1 MKKILTRRVFI
12 SSALVTGTILML
24 MPQGSKT
31 PIKIDYF
38 RVINSVQNILFPKN
52 RDAPSA
58 NDFGATAY
66 LINVSSHPSFLKDD
80 LLFLYRGSRELIE
93 KNPNF
98 LKMGFVDKSK
108 AIDNFSKTDMGENWL
123 SMLLYYTIEA
133 MLSDPIYGGNINEIG
148 WRWLNHHT
156 GKPQPKKPF
165 GEKIT

>member
-12 SSALVTGTILML
+12 TTTLMAGTILL
-24 MPQGSKT
+24 LKPQGSKT

-52 RDAPSA
+52 GNAPSA
-58 NDFGATAY
+58 NEFGATAY
-66 LINVSSHPSFLKDD
+66 LINVSSHSSFLKDD

-98 LKMGFVDKSK
+98 LKMSLIDKSK
-108 AIDNFSKTDMGENWL
+108 AIDNFSKTDIGENWL

-148 WRWLNHHT
+148 WKWLNHHT

-165 GEKIT
+165 AERIV